1 MPDIVEECNRFSRE
15 QGLWA
20 GWTGLLALCMRQ
32 HHGAFSSLGEHVVEF
47 AALTLHVAVVPA
59 LVLTLH
65 GSSSHVAWLTWL
77 TLGSRSGCA
86 RSSSH
91 VVSLH
96 VAVVHFERVV
106 VLTLHYSFCT

>member
-1 MPDIVEECNRFSRE
+1 MDAFLRTSWDPWSMPDIVEECNRFSRE

-32 HHGAFSSLGEHVVEF
+32 HHGAFSSLDEHVVEF

-65 GSSSHVAWLTWL
+65 GS
-77 TLGSRSGCA
+77 LGMM
-86 RSSSH
+86 
-91 VVSLH
+91 
-96 VAVVHFERVV
+96 FP
-106 VLTLHYSFCT
+106 CT